1 MGAARSAARVCVSRM
16 STPIITSIQAPQAPT
31 LAGGTALIYGSNFQT
46 GAIVL
51 FGIVKSLNVQVINS
65 GFIVADIP
73 SVKIKGVYNITVT
86 NPDGGTVTLAN
97 AFTAIPPVIIQNN
110 FPYTLLVNGTDVTN
124 FQKDRLSFSQET
136 SIVSSYSVAQ
146 SKLSFELPCEKENL
160 LFSVPEENHF
170 VLMQDKNIIYQ
181 GYFEGKEI
189 NECLK
194 IIKVDS
200 MPFLNMLSKNPVSY
214 SDTGTQPI
222 ASLIVS
228 KMSALVAGLP
238 AIYAV
243 NPFVINGGLLDGIN
257 VGVNTDGNKQNAIDI
272 IQNLLDLFDIGLM
285 LYNNTIYFYA
295 IPENLQIQTTKDISG
310 MVQRLPEDI
319 KDLTGTYFDNFT
331 LVTKQIAGYGY
342 AGTVTAGGGAVKK
355 DLNSDNVFF
364 ADSTSAQNT
373 VNRKNNLYS
382 NIWKSA
388 SCAVKREA
396 NFRLGDMIK
405 IQGAYNVYVFIVA
418 GIEDTYTSWKLK
430 LFGQKIN

>member
-1 MGAARSAARVCVSRM
+1 
-16 STPIITSIQAPQAPT
+16 
-31 LAGGTALIYGSNFQT
+31 
-46 GAIVL
+46 
-51 FGIVKSLNVQVINS
+51 
-65 GFIVADIP
+65 
-73 SVKIKGVYNITVT
+73 
-86 NPDGGTVTLAN
+86 
-97 AFTAIPPVIIQNN
+97 
-110 FPYTLLVNGTDVTN
+110 
-124 FQKDRLSFSQET
+124 
-136 SIVSSYSVAQ
+136 
-146 SKLSFELPCEKENL
+146 
-160 LFSVPEENHF
+160 
-170 VLMQDKNIIYQ
+170 
-181 GYFEGKEI
+181 
-189 NECLK
+189 
-194 IIKVDS
+194 
-200 MPFLNMLSKNPVSY
+200 
-214 SDTGTQPI
+214 
-222 ASLIVS
+222 
-228 KMSALVAGLP
+228 
-238 AIYAV
+238 
-243 NPFVINGGLLDGIN
+243 
-257 VGVNTDGNKQNAIDI
+257 
-272 IQNLLDLFDIGLM
+272 
-285 LYNNTIYFYA
+285 
-295 IPENLQIQTTKDISG
+295 